1 MSDPQREFQVFVK
14 PVGARCNLR
23 CSYCYYLERGRLTV
37 RPGRGVMDDDVLEEY
52 IRQHLAA
59 SDGRNVFF
67 SWHGGEPTMA
77 GIDFYRQ
84 AVEMEKRLAPE
95 GCKIL
100 NGIQTNGTLL
110 DDVWGQFLGEAGFYA
125 GVSLDGPAEYHNSHR
140 RNAGGSG
147 TFEATLKGLEILRK
161 YDVPH
166 EILCVVNSRNVH
178 APLEVYRFFKNLG
191 VEFLT
196 FLPLVERK
204 SPSSAEVTDRSV
216 GAADFG
222 RFLATIFDE
231 WLIQD
236 IGTIKVQVFEEALRT
251 AFGQDHTLCIFR
263 PVCGAVPVIE
273 MNGDFYSCDH
283 YVSVEYLIGNIMNRP
298 LGDLLDDPRQKAFGE
313 AKRETLPRYCLECE
327 VVEMCNGECPKN
339 RFIAT
344 PGGET
349 GLNYLCEGYRYF
361 FTHCRPFVN
370 EVAGVWR
377 REKK

>member
-1 MSDPQREFQVFVK
+1 
-14 PVGARCNLR
+14 
-23 CSYCYYLERGRLTV
+23 
-37 RPGRGVMDDDVLEEY
+37 
-52 IRQHLAA
+52 
-59 SDGRNVFF
+59 
-67 SWHGGEPTMA
+67 MA